1 MKNSVSI
8 PINIERFA
16 DLFNFRKL
24 ILIFKRFDCSKRFD
38 YNIKIVESPS
48 WIVGQTRQ
56 IHFVPEWDVVHHEIL
71 AISTPFQILTSSNIG
86 ERECELSHKLIGN
99 YNLNY
104 NTVKKIAD
112 FVQFCGNLFVT
123 SSGLARLHNFL
134 TKAFISHNAAEELQ
148 NFPQNS
154 KLRYENFRQL
164 RYIAKTKS
172 LSATIKKFN
181 FSHFGTSHK
190 EKSKPSKKMLLLVK
204 GLWI

>member
-1 MKNSVSI
+1 M
-8 PINIERFA
+8 
-16 DLFNFRKL
+16 
-24 ILIFKRFDCSKRFD
+24 
-38 YNIKIVESPS
+38 
-48 WIVGQTRQ
+48 
-56 IHFVPEWDVVHHEIL
+56 VHHEIL

-123 SSGLARLHNFL
+123 PSGLARLHNFL

-190 EKSKPSKKMLLLVK
+190 EKSKPSKKNVALSQRSMNIARLRQVTTIGIFPYDLFNSSLLLDGDLPIKPPKNILPRNLKV
-204 GLWI
+204 